1 MPHLRGP
8 GAGGTL
14 PPMIRLEQVVKEY
27 GGPLARLRGER
38 VRALDGVTLHVPPGT
53 AVGLVGPNGAGKSTI
68 IRLLLGYLAPTR
80 GGVQVG
86 GMLPRDYA
94 ERRGVAYVPDRVSL
108 PPGWTVSGALHAFA
122 ALGEVDRAAE
132 RIQRVMR
139 KLGLTEMAGRRVAAL
154 SKGNLQ
160 RLAIAQALLGDR
172 KVMVMDEGTD
182 GLDPEW
188 VARVREML
196 AEWRRADPER
206 VLVYASHDLDEVE
219 RVADQAVVLSE
230 GKVREVIDLRGGGGP
245 RPAYRLEVEGADCAR
260 RVADA
265 FPGALPV
272 AGAAHAFRVEAGGA
286 RDLTRRLGALIG
298 AGAIVRSVAPEGGT
312 LRERYR
318 NRLSGRTE
326 GAARIAHAIDAAE
339 SAEPAESAQPAAERE
354 EGA

>member
-1 MPHLRGP
+1 
-8 GAGGTL
+8 
-14 PPMIRLEQVVKEY
+14 MIRLEKVVKEF

-38 VRALDGVTLHVPPGT
+38 VRALDGVTLHVPPGA

-68 IRLLLGYLAPTR
+68 IRLLLGYLSPTH

-94 ERRGVAYVPDRVSL
+94 ERRGVAYVPDRVSI
-108 PPGWTVSGALHAFA
+108 PSAWTVGGALHAFA
-122 ALGEVDRAAE
+122 ALGEVERPAE

-139 KLGLTEMAGRRVAAL
+139 KLGLTELAGRRVSAL

-160 RLAIAQALLGDR
+160 RLGIAQALLGDR
-172 KVMVMDEGTD
+172 KLMVMDEGTD

-219 RVADQAVVLSE
+219 RVADQAVILS
-230 GKVREVIDLRGGGGP
+230 GGHVREVVDLRGGGGP
-245 RPAYRLEVEGADCAR
+245 RPAYRLEVEGAECAR
-260 RVADA
+260 RVAGA

-272 AGAAHAFRVEAGGA
+272 AGAAHTFRVEAGGA
-286 RDLTRRLGALIG
+286 RDLTRRLEALIG
-298 AGAIVRSVAPEGGT
+298 AGAIVRSVTPEAGT

-318 NRLSGRTE
+318 SGLSWKTD
-326 GAARIAHAIDAAE
+326 GASRIAEAADAGGE
-339 SAEPAESAQPAAERE
+339 TAADVTADAPGRE
-354 EGA
+354 AGA

>member
-1 MPHLRGP
+1 
-8 GAGGTL
+8 
-14 PPMIRLEQVVKEY
+14 MIRIEKVVKEF

-38 VRALDGVTLHVPPGT
+38 VRALDGVTLHVPPGA
-53 AVGLVGPNGAGKSTI
+53 AVGLVGPNGAGKSTL
-68 IRLLLGYLAPTR
+68 IRLLLGYLAPTG

-86 GMLPRDYA
+86 GMLPRDFA
-94 ERRGVAYVPDRVSL
+94 ERRGIAYVPDRISI
-108 PPGWTVSGALHAFA
+108 PPSWSVSGALNTFA
-122 ALGEVDRAAE
+122 ALGEVDRPSE

-139 KLGLTEMAGRRVAAL
+139 KLGLTELAGRRVAAL

-160 RLAIAQALLGDR
+160 RLAIAQALLADR

-219 RVADQAVVLSE
+219 RVADQAVVLSA
-230 GKVREVIDLRGGGGP
+230 GRVREVVDLRGAGGP
-245 RPAYRLEVEGADCAR
+245 LPAYRLQVEGVDSAR

-272 AGAAHAFRVEAGGA
+272 PGAAHAFRVEAGNA
-286 RDLTRRLGALIG
+286 RDLTRRLGALIQ
-298 AGAIVRSVAPEGGT
+298 AGAIVRSVAPEAGS

-318 NRLSGRTE
+318 E
-326 GAARIAHAIDAAE
+326 GLAWRRDTPSPHAAE
-339 SAEPAESAQPAAERE
+339 AADAVHAAEAPVERE
-354 EGA
+354 EDA

>member
-1 MPHLRGP
+1 
-8 GAGGTL
+8 
-14 PPMIRLEQVVKEY
+14 MIRLEKVVKEY

-38 VRALDGVTLHVPPGT
+38 VRALDGVTLQVPAGA
-53 AVGLVGPNGAGKSTI
+53 AVGLVGPNGAGKSTL
-68 IRLLLGYLAPTR
+68 IRLLLGYLGPTR

-94 ERRGVAYVPDRVSL
+94 ERRGVAYVPERVSL
-108 PPGWTVSGALHAFA
+108 PPAWTVGGALHAFA
-122 ALGEVDRAAE
+122 ALGEVDRPAE
-132 RIQRVMR
+132 RIQRVLR
-139 KLGLTEMAGRRVAAL
+139 KLGLAEIAGRRVAAL

-160 RLAIAQALLGDR
+160 RLAIAQALLADR

-196 AEWRRADPER
+196 DEWRHADPER

-230 GKVREVIDLRGGGGP
+230 GRVREVVELRGEGP
-245 RPAYRLEVEGADCAR
+245 GTAYRLEVEGPDSAR

-272 AGAAHAFRVEAGGA
+272 PGAGHAFRVQAA
-286 RDLTRRLGALIG
+286 NPRDLTRRLGTLVQ
-298 AGAIVRSVAPEGGT
+298 AGAVLRSVAPEAGS
-312 LRERYR
+312 LRERYHQGLAR
-318 NRLSGRTE
+318 RTE
-326 GAARIAHAIDAAE
+326 AASRIGDAVDAA
-339 SAEPAESAQPAAERE
+339 SASAAERE

>member
-1 MPHLRGP
+1 
-8 GAGGTL
+8 
-14 PPMIRLEQVVKEY
+14 MIRLEKVVKEF

-38 VRALDGVTLHVPPGT
+38 VRALDGVTLHVPPGA

-94 ERRGVAYVPDRVSL
+94 ERRGVAYVPDRISL
-108 PPGWTVSGALHAFA
+108 PPAWTVRGALHAFA
-122 ALGEVDRAAE
+122 ALGEVERPAE

-139 KLGLTEMAGRRVAAL
+139 KLGLTELAGRRVSTL

-160 RLAIAQALLGDR
+160 RLGIAQALLGDR

-219 RVADQAVVLSE
+219 RVADQAVVLSD
-230 GKVREVIDLRGGGGP
+230 GRVREVVDLRGGGGP
-245 RPAYRLEVEGADCAR
+245 RPAYRLEVEGAECAR

-286 RDLTRRLGALIG
+286 RDLTHRLERLIG
-298 AGAIVRSVAPEGGT
+298 AGAILRSVTPEAGS
-312 LRERYR
+312 LRDRYR
-318 NRLSGRTE
+318 TGLAWRADPPSRIASAVE
-326 GAARIAHAIDAAE
+326 AVDAADAAR
-339 SAEPAESAQPAAERE
+339 RE
-354 EGA
+354 EDA

>member
-1 MPHLRGP
+1 
-8 GAGGTL
+8 
-14 PPMIRLEQVVKEY
+14 MIRLEKVVKEF
-27 GGPLARLRGER
+27 GGPLARLRGDR
-38 VRALDGVTLHVPPGT
+38 VRALDGVTLHVPPGA
-53 AVGLVGPNGAGKSTI
+53 AVGLIGPNGAGKSTI
-68 IRLLLGYLAPTR
+68 IRLLLGYLSPTR

-94 ERRGVAYVPDRVSL
+94 ERHGVAYVPDRVAL
-108 PPGWTVSGALHAFA
+108 PPAWTVRAALQAFA
-122 ALGEVDRAAE
+122 ALGEVERPAD

-139 KLGLTEMAGRRVAAL
+139 KLGLAELAGRRVAAL

-172 KVMVMDEGTD
+172 KVLVMDEGTD

-219 RVADQAVVLSE
+219 RVADQAIVLSE
-230 GKVREVIDLRGGGGP
+230 GKVREVVELRGGGAP

-260 RVADA
+260 RVAEA

-272 AGAAHAFRVEAGGA
+272 TGAAHAFRVDAGGA
-286 RDLTRRLGALIG
+286 RDLTRRLGTLIG
-298 AGAIVRSVAPEGGT
+298 AGTLVRSVTPEAGT
-312 LRERYR
+312 LRQRYQHGLAR
-318 NRLSGRTE
+318 RTE
-326 GAARIAHAIDAAE
+326 GASRIAAAIDSVDDGAV
-339 SAEPAESAQPAAERE
+339 PADAAERE

>member
-1 MPHLRGP
+1 
-8 GAGGTL
+8 
-14 PPMIRLEQVVKEY
+14 MIRLEKVVKEF

-38 VRALDGVTLHVPPGT
+38 VRALDGVTLQVAPGA
-53 AVGLVGPNGAGKSTI
+53 AVGLVGPNGAGKSTL

-94 ERRGVAYVPDRVSL
+94 ERRGVAYVPDRIAI
-108 PPGWTVSGALHAFA
+108 PPAWTVRGALHAYA
-122 ALGEVDRAAE
+122 ALGEVDRPAE
-132 RIQRVMR
+132 RIQRVLR
-139 KLGLTEMAGRRVAAL
+139 ALGLAEIEGRRVAAL

-230 GKVREVIDLRGGGGP
+230 GKVREVVDLRGGGGP
-245 RPAYRLEVEGADCAR
+245 LPSYRLEVEGAECAR
-260 RVADA
+260 RVAGA

-272 AGAAHAFRVEAGGA
+272 SGAAHAFRVEAGGA
-286 RDLTRRLGALIG
+286 RDLTRRLGALIQ
-298 AGAIVRSVAPEGGT
+298 AGAIVRSVVPETGS
-312 LRERYR
+312 LRDRYR
-318 NRLSGRTE
+318 HHLSARPDHAPRTAD
-326 GAARIAHAIDAAE
+326 GAGARGEEDA
-339 SAEPAESAQPAAERE
+339 
-354 EGA
+354 

>member
-1 MPHLRGP
+1 
-8 GAGGTL
+8 
-14 PPMIRLEQVVKEY
+14 MIRLQKVVKEY

-38 VRALDGVTLHVPPGT
+38 VRALDGVSLHVPPGA
-53 AVGLVGPNGAGKSTI
+53 AVGLVGPNGAGKSTL
-68 IRLLLGYLAPTR
+68 IRLLLGYIGPTA

-108 PPGWTVSGALHAFA
+108 PPAWTVRSALQAFA
-122 ALGEVDRAAE
+122 ALGEVDGPSE
-132 RIQRVMR
+132 RIQKVLR
-139 KLGLTEMAGRRVAAL
+139 KLGLAEIAGRRVSAL

-206 VLVYASHDLDEVE
+206 VLIFASHDLDEVE
-219 RVADQAVVLSE
+219 RVADRAVILSE
-230 GKVREVIDLRGGGGP
+230 GRVREVVELDGGGGP
-245 RPAYRLEVEGADCAR
+245 APAYRLQVEGAEAAR

-265 FPGALPV
+265 FPGALPLR
-272 AGAAHAFRVEAGGA
+272 GDAHTFRVEAGGA
-286 RDLTRRLGALIG
+286 RDLTRRLQTLIV
-298 AGAIVRSVAPEGGT
+298 AGGIVRSVAPEAGSLRDRYHQGLTRQAEGG
-312 LRERYR
+312 
-318 NRLSGRTE
+318 S
-326 GAARIAHAIDAAE
+326 RIADALHAAADAG
-339 SAEPAESAQPAAERE
+339 E

>member
-1 MPHLRGP
+1 
-8 GAGGTL
+8 
-14 PPMIRLEQVVKEY
+14 MIRLEKVVKEF

-38 VRALDGVTLHVPPGT
+38 VRALDGVTLHVPPGA
-53 AVGLVGPNGAGKSTI
+53 AVGVVGPNGAGKSTL

-94 ERRGVAYVPDRVSL
+94 ERRGVAYVPDRISI
-108 PPGWTVSGALHAFA
+108 PPAWTVRGALHAFA
-122 ALGEVDRAAE
+122 ALGEVERPAE
-132 RIQRVMR
+132 RTERVMR
-139 KLGLTEMAGRRVAAL
+139 KLGLTELAGRRVAAL

-230 GKVREVIDLRGGGGP
+230 GRLREVVDLRGGGGP
-245 RPAYRLEVEGADCAR
+245 LPAYRLEVEGPDCAR
-260 RVADA
+260 RVAEA

-286 RDLTRRLGALIG
+286 RDLTRRLAALIQ
-298 AGAIVRSVAPEGGT
+298 AGAVVRSVAPEAGS
-312 LRERYR
+312 LRDRYHG
-318 NRLSGRTE
+318 LSRRTE
-326 GAARIAHAIDAAE
+326 GAPRIAESVDAAG
-339 SAEPAESAQPAAERE
+339 E

>member
-1 MPHLRGP
+1 
-8 GAGGTL
+8 
-14 PPMIRLEQVVKEY
+14 MIRIEKVVKEY

-38 VRALDGVTLHVPPGT
+38 VRALDGVSMHVPPGA
-53 AVGLVGPNGAGKSTI
+53 AVGLVGPNGAGKSTL
-68 IRLLLGYLAPTR
+68 IRLLLGYLSPTS

-108 PPGWTVSGALHAFA
+108 PPAWTVRGALRAFT
-122 ALGEVDRAAE
+122 ALGEVDRPTE

-139 KLGLTEMAGRRVAAL
+139 KLGLTELAGRRVSAL

-206 VLVYASHDLDEVE
+206 VLVFASHDLDEVE
-219 RVADQAVVLSE
+219 RVADQAVILSN
-230 GKVREVIDLRGGGGP
+230 GHVREVVDLRAGAGP
-245 RPAYRLEVEGADCAR
+245 VPAYRLEAEGADAAR
-260 RVADA
+260 RVAEA

-272 AGAAHAFRVEAGGA
+272 PGGAHTFRVEAGSA
-286 RDLTRRLGALIG
+286 RDMTRRLGMLIQ
-298 AGAIVRSVAPEGGT
+298 AGTVVRSVAPEAGS
-312 LRERYR
+312 LRERYHHGLAR
-318 NRLSGRTE
+318 RGDE
-326 GAARIAHAIDAAE
+326 GPPPADAA
-339 SAEPAESAQPAAERE
+339 PAEEER
-354 EGA
+354 A

>member
-1 MPHLRGP
+1 
-8 GAGGTL
+8 
-14 PPMIRLEQVVKEY
+14 MIRIEKVVKEY

-38 VRALDGVTLHVPPGT
+38 VRALDGVTLHVPPGA
-53 AVGLVGPNGAGKSTI
+53 AVGLVGPNGAGKSTL
-68 IRLLLGYLAPTR
+68 IRLLLGYLAPTS

-108 PPGWTVSGALHAFA
+108 PPAWTVRGALRAFT
-122 ALGEVDRAAE
+122 ALGEVDRPTE
-132 RIQRVMR
+132 RIQRVLR
-139 KLGLTEMAGRRVAAL
+139 KLGLTEISGRRVSAL

-160 RLAIAQALLGDR
+160 RLAIAQALLGER

-206 VLVYASHDLDEVE
+206 VLVFASHDLDEVE
-219 RVADQAVVLSE
+219 RVADQVVVLS
-230 GKVREVIDLRGGGGP
+230 GGRVREVIDLRGQAP
-245 RPAYRLEVEGADCAR
+245 APAYRLEVEGADPAR

-272 AGAAHAFRVEAGGA
+272 PGAAHTFRVEAGGP
-286 RDLTRRLGALIG
+286 RDLTRRLGALIQ
-298 AGAIVRSVAPEGGT
+298 AGAVVRSVAPESGS
-312 LRERYR
+312 LRERYHQG
-318 NRLSGRTE
+318 LSR
-326 GAARIAHAIDAAE
+326 
-339 SAEPAESAQPAAERE
+339 PAERTPDAPAAAE

>member
-1 MPHLRGP
+1 
-8 GAGGTL
+8 
-14 PPMIRLEQVVKEY
+14 MIRLEKVVKEF

-38 VRALDGVTLHVPPGT
+38 VRALDGVTLHVPPGA
-53 AVGLVGPNGAGKSTI
+53 AVGLVGPNGAGKSTL

-94 ERRGVAYVPDRVSL
+94 ERRGVAYVPDRVTV
-108 PPGWTVSGALHAFA
+108 PPAWTVREALHAFS
-122 ALGEVDRAAE
+122 ALGEVDRPAE

-139 KLGLTEMAGRRVAAL
+139 KLGLTELAGRRVSAL

-230 GKVREVIDLRGGGGP
+230 GRVREVVDLRGGGGP
-245 RPAYRLEVEGADCAR
+245 RPAYRLEVEGAECAR
-260 RVADA
+260 RVAGA

-286 RDLTRRLGALIG
+286 RDLTRRLEALIG
-298 AGAIVRSVAPEGGT
+298 AGAIIRSVTPETGS
-312 LRERYR
+312 LRDRYR
-318 NRLSGRTE
+318 SGLAWRKDEGTSRIDATE
-326 GAARIAHAIDAAE
+326 AVDAVDVDAAAREEDA
-339 SAEPAESAQPAAERE
+339 
-354 EGA
+354 

>member
-1 MPHLRGP
+1 
-8 GAGGTL
+8 
-14 PPMIRLEQVVKEY
+14 MIRLEKVVKEF

-38 VRALDGVTLHVPPGT
+38 VRALDGVTLHVPPGA

-68 IRLLLGYLAPTR
+68 IRLLLGYLSPTA

-94 ERRGVAYVPDRVSL
+94 ERRGVAYVPDRVAL
-108 PPGWTVSGALHAFA
+108 PPAWTVHAALRAFA
-122 ALGEVDRAAE
+122 ALGEVERPAE

-139 KLGLTEMAGRRVAAL
+139 KLGLTELAGRRVSAL

-172 KVMVMDEGTD
+172 KMMVMDEGTD

-206 VLVYASHDLDEVE
+206 VLIYASHDLDEVE

-230 GKVREVIDLRGGGGP
+230 GRVREVVDLRGGGGP

-286 RDLTRRLGALIG
+286 RDLTRRLGTLIQ
-298 AGAIVRSVAPEGGT
+298 AGAIVRSVTPESGS

-318 NRLSGRTE
+318 HGLARRTE
-326 GAARIAHAIDAAE
+326 GASRIVEAVETASAEAAE
-339 SAEPAESAQPAAERE
+339 SAAGAAERE

>member
-1 MPHLRGP
+1 
-8 GAGGTL
+8 
-14 PPMIRLEQVVKEY
+14 MIRIEKVVKEF

-38 VRALDGVTLHVPPGT
+38 VRALDGVTLHVPPGA
-53 AVGLVGPNGAGKSTI
+53 AVALVGPNGAGKSTL

-86 GMLPRDYA
+86 GMIPRDYA
-94 ERRGVAYVPDRVSL
+94 ERRGIAYVPDRISL
-108 PPGWTVSGALHAFA
+108 PPAWTVRGALHTFA
-122 ALGEVDRAAE
+122 ALGEVDRPSE
-132 RIQRVMR
+132 RIQRVLR
-139 KLGLTEMAGRRVAAL
+139 RLGLTELEGRRVAAL

-160 RLAIAQALLGDR
+160 RLAIAQAFLAER

-219 RVADQAVVLSE
+219 RVAEQAVVLSD
-230 GKVREVIDLRGGGGP
+230 GRVREVVDLRGGGGP
-245 RPAYRLEVEGADCAR
+245 LPAYRLEVEGAECAR

-272 AGAAHAFRVEAGGA
+272 AGANHAFRVEAGNA
-286 RDLTRRLGALIG
+286 RDLTRRLGTLIQS
-298 AGAIVRSVAPEGGT
+298 GAIVRAVAPEAGS
-312 LRERYR
+312 LRDRYR
-318 NRLSGRTE
+318 QGLAWRRDPEPRAADPAGRSDAS
-326 GAARIAHAIDAAE
+326 AAADG
-339 SAEPAESAQPAAERE
+339 E